1 MRSLRLTV
9 ALTGISNAGRSQNEE
24 RSWIVFDKE
33 FIFMEL
39 DIVIDELMS
48 PMKAT
53 KRDLL
58 GPLTS
63 FFTKRTDNKID
74 SEDAN
79 DDCDNNDPNNS
90 TQ

>member
-1 MRSLRLTV
+1 M
-9 ALTGISNAGRSQNEE
+9 
-24 RSWIVFDKE
+24 
-33 FIFMEL
+33 
-39 DIVIDELMS
+39 IDELMS

-63 FFTKRTDNKID
+63 FFTKRTDNNID